1 MIPVV
6 SIVGIK
12 SKVGKTTVICKI
24 ISELKNRGYKVGVIK
39 HDVHG
44 SEIDHPGKDTWLHAQ
59 VGADVVSI
67 SSHEKMAIIEKVERE
82 YSLDEMIGKI
92 NNVDIILTEGYKQEN
107 KPKIEV
113 FRKDVSEELYS
124 KEEDL
129 IAIITDTYFEL
140 DIPQFSFSKVDKIV
154 DLLER
159 KFSLRKGD

>member
-44 SEIDHPGKDTWLHAQ
+44 FEIDHPGKDTWLHAQ
-59 VGADVVSI
+59 AGADVVSI